1 MTAPEMKSESALL
14 QRNRELGVLRW
25 IAEVLNCSVDL
36 RQALKGA
43 LAQIAELMQLPTGW
57 IWLINEGGESYL
69 AAVHNLPPG
78 LVDDPKVME
87 EQHCWCLD
95 SYREGDLQGAANINF
110 IQCSRLTGLS
120 EGTDDLRFHASIP
133 LYAQERKLGVLN
145 VASEDWRKLS
155 EEDLR
160 ILHTASDML
169 SIAVERTQLYQRSSE
184 VGAAEERLRVAREI
198 HDILGQGLTG
208 VLFRLEML
216 DQLCGSEAHSGEAAE
231 LLAETLA
238 LTRENID
245 EARRSIL
252 DLRAAPLE
260 GRNLAEALT
269 QLAEEKG
276 SSELTV
282 GVTTIGGARPLPSRV
297 EAGLFRIAQ
306 EALSN
311 TISHANAKKVS
322 VTLTTT
328 PEQIALTIEDDGA
341 GFDPD
346 AVPRDRFGLVGLN
359 ERARLLGGSLA
370 VNSEPGKGS
379 RIAVHISFGSN
390 R

>member
-1 MTAPEMKSESALL
+1 MKSESALL

-25 IAEVLNCSVDL
+25 IAEELNRSVDL

-43 LAQIAELMQLPTGW
+43 LAQVAELMELPTGW
-57 IWLINEGGESYL
+57 IWLIDEGGESYL
-69 AAVHNLPPG
+69 AAAHNLPPG

-95 SYREGDLQGAANINF
+95 SYRDGDLQGAANINF
-110 IQCSRLTGLS
+110 IQCSRLSRLT

-145 VASEDWRKLS
+145 VASEDWRELS

-160 ILHTASDML
+160 ILHTASGML
-169 SIAVERTQLYQRSSE
+169 SIAVERTQLYQHSSE

-208 VLFRLEML
+208 VLLRLEML
-216 DQLCGSEAHSGEAAE
+216 DQLYGSEVQSGGAAE
-231 LLAETLA
+231 LLAETLG
-238 LTRENID
+238 LIRENID

-252 DLRAAPLE
+252 DLRAAPLK
-260 GRNLAEALT
+260 GRNLAEALN
-269 QLAEEKG
+269 QLADEKR

-282 GVTTIGGARPLPSRV
+282 DVTTIGGARPLPPRV

-311 TISHANAKKVS
+311 TTSHARAKRVS

-328 PEQIALTIEDDGA
+328 PEQITLTIEDDGT
-341 GFDPD
+341 GFDPGT
-346 AVPRDRFGLVGLN
+346 VPLDRFGLVGLN
-359 ERARLLGGSLA
+359 ERARLLGGLLA
-370 VNSEPGKGS
+370 VDSEPGKGS
-379 RIAVHISFGSN
+379 RIAVHIPFDSN

>member
-1 MTAPEMKSESALL
+1 MMKSESALL

-25 IAEVLNCSVDL
+25 IAEELNRSVDL

-43 LAQIAELMQLPTGW
+43 LAQMAELMELPTGW
-57 IWLINEGGESYL
+57 IWLVDEGGESYL

-110 IQCSRLTGLS
+110 IQCSRLSGLT

-145 VASEDWRKLS
+145 VASEDWRELS

-208 VLFRLEML
+208 VLLRLEML
-216 DQLCGSEAHSGEAAE
+216 DQMYGSEAQSGEAAE

-252 DLRAAPLE
+252 DLRSAPLK
-260 GRNLAEALT
+260 GRNLAEALN

-276 SSELTV
+276 SSEFTV
-282 GVTTIGGARPLPSRV
+282 NVTTVGGARPLPSRV

-311 TISHANAKKVS
+311 TTAHARAKRVS

-341 GFDPD
+341 GFDPND
-346 AVPRDRFGLVGLN
+346 VPRDRFGLVGLN
-359 ERARLLGGSLA
+359 ERARLLGGWLA
-370 VNSEPGKGS
+370 VDSEPGKGS
-379 RIAVHISFGSN
+379 RIAVQIPLGSN